1 MVLVYPF
8 LLSPSINKIVIMG
21 EIEETI
27 KEAIEKAEESSINSR
42 VAIIVSLV
50 ATFMA
55 LCNIKNSSMIQS
67 MSRAQA
73 HSIDAWSYYQAKGT
87 KENLEKNTI
96 DLLKLQ
102 SQKVSDVVLKSYE
115 DRIAKYE
122 KEKEEIKKQAE
133 GYEKQYDE
141 IHEFNDQF
149 EITEALLSISIAL
162 FGITALTQKK
172 WLFGFAVLLSLTG
185 VVLGTTAF
193 FKISLLGEWVAK
205 LLG

>member
-1 MVLVYPF
+1 
-8 LLSPSINKIVIMG
+8 MG
-21 EIEETI
+21 EIAETI

-55 LCNIKNSSMIQS
+55 LCNIKNSSMIQT
-67 MSRAQA
+67 MSQLQG
-73 HSIDAWSYYQAKGT
+73 HSIDAWSFYQAKST
-87 KENLEKNTI
+87 KENLTSNTI
-96 DLLKLQ
+96 ELLKLQ
-102 SQKVSDVVLKSYE
+102 EQKVSDKVLKAYE
-115 DRIAKYE
+115 DKAAKYAI
-122 KEKEEIKKQAE
+122 EKEEIKKQAE
-133 GYEKQYDE
+133 EYENKYKE

-172 WLFGFAVLLSLTG
+172 WLFVFASVLSTAGFI
-185 VVLGTTAF
+185 LGITAF
-193 FKISLLGEWVAK
+193 CKISLLGEWATR

>member
-1 MVLVYPF
+1 
-8 LLSPSINKIVIMG
+8 MG

-73 HSIDAWSYYQAKGT
+73 HSIDAWAYYQAKGT
-87 KENLEKNTI
+87 KENMEKNTVEI
-96 DLLKLQ
+96 LKLQ
-102 SQKVSDVVLKSYE
+102 PQKVSDAVLKNYE
-115 DRIAKYE
+115 VKIAQYE

-133 GYEKQYDE
+133 GFEKQYDD

-172 WLFGFAVLLSLTG
+172 WLFGFAVLLSVTG

-193 FKISLLGEWVAK
+193 CKISLLGEWVAK

>member
-1 MVLVYPF
+1 MA
-8 LLSPSINKIVIMG
+8 

-27 KEAIEKAEESSINSR
+27 KEAIEKVEESSMNSR

-67 MSRAQA
+67 MSKAQA
-73 HSIDAWSYYQAKGT
+73 SSIDAWSYYQAKST
-87 KENLEKNTI
+87 KENLAANTVEI
-96 DLLKLQ
+96 LKLQ
-102 SQKVSDVVLKSYE
+102 SQKVSDVVLKSYA
-115 DRIAKYE
+115 DKIAQYE
-122 KEKEEIKKQAE
+122 KDKDEIKKQAE
-133 GYEKQYDE
+133 GYEKKYDE

-172 WLFGFAVLLSLTG
+172 WLFGFAVVLSTAG
-185 VVLGTTAF
+185 IILGATAF
-193 FKISLLGEWVAK
+193 FKISLIGEWVTRI
-205 LLG
+205 LG

>member
-1 MVLVYPF
+1 
-8 LLSPSINKIVIMG
+8 MG

-27 KEAIEKAEESSINSR
+27 KEAIEKVEESSMNSR

-67 MSRAQA
+67 MSQAQA
-73 HSIDAWSYYQAKGT
+73 HSIDAWSYYQAKST
-87 KENLEKNTI
+87 KQNLALNTI
-96 DLLKLQ
+96 ELLKLQ
-102 SQKVSDVVLKSYE
+102 SQKVDEKVLKGYE
-115 DRIAKYE
+115 AKVEQYD
-122 KEKEEIKKQAE
+122 KEKEEIKKEAQE
-133 GYEKQYDE
+133 FEKKYTE

-172 WLFGFAVLLSLTG
+172 WLFGFAVILSTLG
-185 VVLGTTAF
+185 AVLGTTGF
-193 FKISLLGEWVAK
+193 LKISLLGEWVTRI
-205 LLG
+205 LG

>member
-1 MVLVYPF
+1 
-8 LLSPSINKIVIMG
+8 MG
-21 EIEETI
+21 EMEETI
-27 KEAIEKAEESSINSR
+27 KEAIEKVEDSSMNSR

-67 MSRAQA
+67 MSKAQA
-73 HSIDAWSYYQAKGT
+73 SSIDAWSYYEAKST
-87 KENLEKNTI
+87 KENLALNTVE
-96 DLLKLQ
+96 LLKLQ
-102 SQKVSDVVLKSYE
+102 SQKVSDATLKAYADKIAQYE
-115 DRIAKYE
+115 RD
-122 KEKEEIKKQAE
+122 KEAIKKQAE
-133 GYEKQYDE
+133 GYEKQYDG

-172 WLFGFAVLLSLTG
+172 WLFGFAVVLSSTG
-185 VVLGTTAF
+185 IILGTTAF